1 MVLQMVRSSL
11 LLGAAFMLVGPL
23 MVFTPKRTF
32 YVSKKRRVLR
42 ALVQGA
48 NKESTRHVSF
58 AVFLVVVAAQLVVLY
73 SLSLVL
79 RCGGTSRAVGSL
91 GVHMGAPAH
100 DRACRPRSEVFRLAM
115 VDVIGLCACY
125 IVVVLFYLLAFTAT
139 VLRWDGTIRGH
150 RPLKFIR
157 YVLGAGI
164 PPHCAPS
171 PHHTHSL
178 SHTRARHRHCTASCC
193 SDNVKWLETKT
204 FLYIYVALYTLKL
217 LAIVAVAT
225 TFLVQDIQEFDKLD
239 EPKEG
244 SRGLSIFFY
253 ILTLAATVTF
263 AVFLLIEAFR
273 LEEVR
278 TQPRCVRGPWAH
290 TRV

>member
-1 MVLQMVRSSL
+1 
-11 LLGAAFMLVGPL
+11 
-23 MVFTPKRTF
+23 
-32 YVSKKRRVLR
+32 
-42 ALVQGA
+42 
-48 NKESTRHVSF
+48 
-58 AVFLVVVAAQLVVLY
+58 
-73 SLSLVL
+73 
-79 RCGGTSRAVGSL
+79 
-91 GVHMGAPAH
+91 
-100 DRACRPRSEVFRLAM
+100 
-115 VDVIGLCACY
+115 
-125 IVVVLFYLLAFTAT
+125 
-139 VLRWDGTIRGH
+139 
-150 RPLKFIR
+150 
-157 YVLGAGI
+157 
-164 PPHCAPS
+164 
-171 PHHTHSL
+171 
-178 SHTRARHRHCTASCC
+178 
-193 SDNVKWLETKT
+193 VKWLETKT